1 MADINALKSTY
12 FLPNVTTHGAS
23 KVTALVD
30 GSAFGLELEGEIM
43 RLGRG
48 ANPAANAGQF
58 ILIASWWLGLVD
70 RTTPQGAVPGY
81 GFGPPNSI
89 NRLLPILLEKARAGV
104 DLRVLGWVSPALTDS
119 ILAQMSGGSSYADI
133 NQHTLQSIKALRAEP
148 AIGGRAI
155 LNILAHPAGA
165 AHAKV
170 VVLGDS
176 TSVVAFTGGID
187 LAPGRYAG
195 PDHYQME
202 LWHDVV
208 AKVEGE
214 AVQSVYDWFREF
226 WEESLDPTRKP
237 LSPTVDGEEV
247 LSVLPNTP
255 ALPARVLP
263 TAVRNDPAPR
273 HHVQSLRTIPQ
284 FLYASSLPFLPR
296 AKPLSFAPAGAFTLA
311 SGLRKALTGAQRLIY
326 LEDQAFWSR
335 EQLSWVNAA
344 VKAHP
349 RLRVILLMPGG
360 RDPNDPDVDEHPL
373 LCESINRGLL
383 DGIQNDVARLAQIR
397 VFRRYG
403 DTLPDPDF
411 GRSLT
416 IANVVVQGVT
426 SRVTFSER
434 ITLPINSTAIPPN
447 VLNKQPRNMR
457 AATSGG
463 SVADFLI
470 VGNDDVTT
478 GGQLT
483 ITVQNAPGP
492 ATPANNATASFLLTK
507 GITVHSKTAIVDDHW
522 ALIGS
527 ANVTRRSLFT
537 DIEHA
542 VAVLDEDDLFVKEYR
557 KALWAEHFRHPAPA
571 DFDDL
576 DAALHAWDSTWGVAG
591 SAPPLP
597 TRAAD
602 DPGPPYLEAVSLPLS
617 PDVPLQGWDRT
628 FRNRYKDVDSRM
640 PWRPGTPWEPSV
652 SLDEVPF

>member
-12 FLPNVTTHGAS
+12 FLPNVPSHGAS

-48 ANPAANAGQF
+48 ADPAANAGQF

-70 RTTPQGAVPGY
+70 RTTLQGAVPGY

-89 NRLLPILLEKARAGV
+89 NRLLPILIEKARAGV

-119 ILAQMSGGSSYADI
+119 VLAQMSGGSSYADI
-133 NQHTLQSIKALRAEP
+133 NQHTLKSIKALREEP

-155 LNILAHPAGA
+155 LNLLAHPAGA

-195 PDHYQME
+195 PEHDQGQ

-208 AKVEGE
+208 AKVEGQ
-214 AVQSVYDWFREF
+214 AVQRIYDWFREF

-237 LSPTVDGEEV
+237 LSPTVDGEEI

-255 ALPARVLP
+255 ALPARTLP
-263 TAVRNDPAPR
+263 AAVSNVATPK

-284 FLYASSLPFLPR
+284 FLYASSLPFVPR
-296 AKPLSFAPAGAFTLA
+296 AKPLSFAPAGSFTLA
-311 SGLRKALTGAQRLIY
+311 SALRKALTAAQRLIY

-344 VKAHP
+344 VKAQSG
-349 RLRVILLMPGG
+349 LRVILLMPGG
-360 RDPNDPDVDEHPL
+360 RDPNDPEVDEHAL
-373 LCESINRGLL
+373 LCESINHGLL
-383 DGIQNDVARLAQIR
+383 DGIRNDAARLAQIR
-397 VFRRYG
+397 IFRRYG
-403 DTLPDPDF
+403 DTLADPQL
-411 GRSLT
+411 SVNLT
-416 IANVVVQGVT
+416 IANVVDQGTT
-426 SRVTFSER
+426 SRVTFAQS
-434 ITLPINSTAIPPN
+434 LGAIPAN
-447 VLNKQPRNMR
+447 RLNKVPRSMH
-457 AATSGG
+457 APTAGG
-463 SVADFLI
+463 SVANFRI
-470 VGNDDVTT
+470 VGNDEAAAGVP
-478 GGQLT
+478 LT

-492 ATPANNATASFLLTK
+492 DTPANNATVSFQMTQGLV
-507 GITVHSKTAIVDDHW
+507 VHSKTAIVDDHW

-542 VAVLDEDDLFVKEYR
+542 VAVLDEDDLFAKEYR
-557 KALWAEHFRHPAPA
+557 KALWAEHFRHPMPD

-576 DAALHAWDSTWGVAG
+576 DAALHAWDPTWGVAG

-597 TRAAD
+597 VRDAD

-652 SLDEVPF
+652 TLDEVPL